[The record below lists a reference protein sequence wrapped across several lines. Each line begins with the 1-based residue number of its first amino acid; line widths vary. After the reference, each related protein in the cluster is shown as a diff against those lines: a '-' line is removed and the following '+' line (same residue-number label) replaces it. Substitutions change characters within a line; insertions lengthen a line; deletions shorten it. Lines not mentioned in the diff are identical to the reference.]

1 MLRKCLSA
9 VLCGLLALSLAAC
22 GEGEPASPAGSLSSV
37 GSVVSDASQA
47 SIEAPVSAGEV
58 GGESSGTGEEA
69 SSQTPGAEPSTP
81 ASGSDSTVTSIA
93 PPVAQTS
100 SQRVEPVASP
110 ASSTPSTAASPVPS
124 VTVPPASSEPPSSQ
138 PASSDPESTIHVSMT
153 IAGLEGEVLYAV
165 DDYEVAEGSTV
176 FTVLR
181 DFAEQNGIEYAYS
194 GGTRSAYV
202 TGIAGLHEF
211 DHGKGSGWLYRVN
224 GDFQP
229 ASVSCGSYPVY
240 DDDRI
245 EWLYTLDLGA
255 TEGATF

>member
-1 MLRKCLSA
+1 
-9 VLCGLLALSLAAC
+9 
-22 GEGEPASPAGSLSSV
+22 
-37 GSVVSDASQA
+37 
-47 SIEAPVSAGEV
+47 
-58 GGESSGTGEEA
+58 
-69 SSQTPGAEPSTP
+69 
-81 ASGSDSTVTSIA
+81 
-93 PPVAQTS
+93 
-100 SQRVEPVASP
+100 
-110 ASSTPSTAASPVPS
+110 
-124 VTVPPASSEPPSSQ
+124 
-138 PASSDPESTIHVSMT
+138 MT

-181 DFAEQNGIEYAYS
+181 NFAEQNGIEYAYS

-211 DHGKGSGWLYRVN
+211 DHGKNSGWLYRVN

-240 DDDRI
+240 DGDRI